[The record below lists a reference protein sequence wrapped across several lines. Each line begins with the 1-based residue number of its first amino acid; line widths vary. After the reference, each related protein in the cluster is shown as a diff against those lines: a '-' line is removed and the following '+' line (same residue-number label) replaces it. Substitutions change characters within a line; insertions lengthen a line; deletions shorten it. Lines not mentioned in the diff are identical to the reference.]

1 MPSRLSSRL
10 WLAALLGAV
19 VLYGAWAW
27 HDRDASRISR
37 RLDRLRKLFSKEA
50 GESPLVALRRA
61 HEMAGAFTASPEIR
75 LGPYL
80 PDLFSRQELAVA
92 VHRARMLLEEIEVS
106 IRDKLITVSRDRQ
119 TATTDLAAEGVYLYR
134 GEWSRDITEIRL
146 TWVKENGEWLI
157 RSAVPL
163 ETIQP
168 PSKIRRVIQ
177 RGLAQ
182 P

>member
-10 WLAALLGAV
+10 GLAVLAAAV
-19 VLYGAWAW
+19 ALYGALAW
-27 HDRDASRISR
+27 HHRDVSRISR
-37 RLDRLRKLFSKEA
+37 RLDRLRKLFNKEA
-50 GESPLVALRRA
+50 GESPLTALRRA

-80 PDLFSRQELAVA
+80 PDLFSRQELVVA
-92 VHRARMLLEEIEVS
+92 VHRARLLLEEIEVT
-106 IRDKLITVSRDRQ
+106 IRDKLITVSDDRQ
-119 TATTDLAAEGVYLYR
+119 SATTDLAAEGVYLYR
-134 GEWSRDITEIRL
+134 GEQSRDITEIRL

-168 PSKIRRVIQ
+168 PGKVRRMIQ
-177 RGLAQ
+177 RGLAN